1 MGSIKDNQMQ
11 INNNLQLNSIA
22 SDLGLS
28 PQGSKSNPR
37 RTGGQDSV
45 QISSLAS
52 QLSSDPSK
60 LSQLQAAF
68 EAGTYNV
75 SPSQIAN
82 SILNDALLG

>member
-1 MGSIKDNQMQ
+1 MQ
-11 INNNLQLNSIA
+11 ITNNPQLSSIA

-28 PQGSKSNPR
+28 PKDSKSNPR
-37 RTGGQDSV
+37 QSGFEDQDHV

-52 QLSSDPSK
+52 QLSADPSK
-60 LSQLQAAF
+60 LSQLAAAY

-82 SILNDALLG
+82 SILNDALG

>member
-1 MGSIKDNQMQ
+1 MQ

-28 PQGSKSNPR
+28 PHAPKSNPR
-37 RTGGQDSV
+37 QAVSQDSV

-60 LSQLQAAF
+60 LSQLQAAY

-82 SILNDALLG
+82 SILNDALLS

>member
-1 MGSIKDNQMQ
+1 MQ
-11 INNNLQLNSIA
+11 ITNSLFSGI
-22 SDLGLS
+22 SNDLGVGQKAS
-28 PQGSKSNPR
+28 KADSRPASQGED
-37 RTGGQDSV
+37 QV

-60 LSQLQAAF
+60 LSQLQASF

-82 SILNDALLG
+82 SILNDAML

>member
-1 MGSIKDNQMQ
+1 MQ

-28 PQGSKSNPR
+28 PQASKSNPR
-37 RTGGQDSV
+37 QTGSHDSV

-52 QLSSDPSK
+52 QLSADPSK
-60 LSQLQAAF
+60 LGQLQAAY

>member
-1 MGSIKDNQMQ
+1 MQ
-11 INNNLQLNSIA
+11 ITNSLLSSI
-22 SDLGLS
+22 SNDLGFGQT
-28 PQGSKSNPR
+28 PTKTGSRQASQ
-37 RTGGQDSV
+37 GQDQV

-60 LSQLQAAF
+60 LSQLQASF

-82 SILNDALLG
+82 SILNDAML

>member
-1 MGSIKDNQMQ
+1 MQ
-11 INNNLQLNSIA
+11 INNNLELNSIP

-37 RTGGQDSV
+37 KTGGQDSV
-45 QISSLAS
+45 QISTLAS
-52 QLSSDPSK
+52 QLAADPSR
-60 LSQLQAAF
+60 LSQLQAAYK
-68 EAGTYNV
+68 AGTYNV

>member
-1 MGSIKDNQMQ
+1 MQ
-11 INNNLQLNSIA
+11 INSNLQLNSIA

-28 PQGSKSNPR
+28 PQASKSNPR
-37 RTGGQDSV
+37 ERGGQDSV

-52 QLSSDPSK
+52 QLAADPSK
-60 LSQLQAAF
+60 LSQLQASY

>member
-1 MGSIKDNQMQ
+1 MQ

-28 PQGSKSNPR
+28 PQASKSNPR
-37 RTGGQDSV
+37 QSGGQDSV

-52 QLSSDPSK
+52 QLSADPSK
-60 LSQLQAAF
+60 LSQLQAAY

-75 SPSQIAN
+75 SPAQIAN
-82 SILNDALLG
+82 SLLNDALQS

>member
-1 MGSIKDNQMQ
+1 MQ
-11 INNNLQLNSIA
+11 ITNSLLSSISNDPGFGQTA
-22 SDLGLS
+22 SKPCS
-28 PQGSKSNPR
+28 RQTSQ
-37 RTGGQDSV
+37 GQDQV

-60 LSQLQAAF
+60 LSQLQASF

-82 SILNDALLG
+82 SILNDAML

>member
-1 MGSIKDNQMQ
+1 MQ

-28 PQGSKSNPR
+28 PQPSKSNPR
-37 RTGGQDSV
+37 QAGGQDSV

-52 QLSSDPSK
+52 QLAADPSK
-60 LSQLQAAF
+60 LSQLQAAY

>member
-1 MGSIKDNQMQ
+1 MQ

-28 PQGSKSNPR
+28 PQASKSNPR
-37 RTGGQDSV
+37 QSGGQDSV

-52 QLSSDPSK
+52 QLSADPSR
-60 LSQLQAAF
+60 LSQLQAAY

-75 SPSQIAN
+75 SPAQIAN
-82 SILNDALLG
+82 SILNDALQT